1 MTSLHWLK
9 KGGKARNLAI
19 VLLFGLG
26 LLTLSATNVMAVE
39 KEPSGSQAGES
50 SQPNGGDSTTSTSS
64 SSPSSSSSSSPSSSS
79 SSPSSS
85 SSSSPSSSSSSP
97 SSSSSSSPSSSHS
110 HSSSHHKSDYGQGS
124 AAGANDGKVGVY
136 DLAAACPSGSSA
148 CADGYKHSYVETCT
162 KSSFGCGDGPSTLGS
177 TASKSS
183 SHHHSTTTT
192 NTRSTSSATSSPPQK
207 NITNLLIRVVTD
219 NQTSWDG
226 SYCCTPGTLNTQF
239 MGNLSSPYTGVRE
252 FAVTCSGN
260 FSAMA
265 KIDSSVSNPPHLTV
279 SVLDNDT
286 VIGSQTTN
294 TTNTNATVKGKC

>member
-9 KGGKARNLAI
+9 KGGKTRNIAI

-50 SQPNGGDSTTSTSS
+50 SQPKGGDSTTST
-64 SSPSSSSSSSPSSSS
+64 
-79 SSPSSS
+79 
-85 SSSSPSSSSSSP
+85 SSSSP

-279 SVLDNDT
+279 SVLNNDT

-294 TTNTNATVKGKC
+294 TTNTNATVNGKC